1 MYDLNKVML
10 IGRLTRDPEARTT
23 TTGKKVTTISLAMT
37 MSKNAETGEQR
48 TEYIDVVAWEG
59 LADIIEKYVTKGTL
73 VYIEGSIQ
81 TRSWEGTDA
90 KKNYKTEV
98 LARDMKIL
106 TPKGS
111 STGEYNSAGH
121 SNPTAAQSSSPAN
134 TASKAAPKSAPSDEY
149 KTEELPD
156 IDLDEIQTPF

>member
-10 IGRLTRDPEARTT
+10 IGRLTRDPEPRTT
-23 TTGKKVTTISLAMT
+23 STGKKVVTISLAMT
-37 MSKNAETGEQR
+37 MGKNPETGEQK

-73 VYIEGSIQ
+73 VYVEGSIQ
-81 TRSWEGTDA
+81 TRSWEGTDG

-98 LARDMKIL
+98 LGRDMKIL
-106 TPKGS
+106 TPKGAS
-111 STGEYNSAGH
+111 SDYTPASQN
-121 SNPTAAQSSSPAN
+121 SSSQSTP
-134 TASKAAPKSAPSDEY
+134 SAAPKPAAKPAAEEY
-149 KTEELPD
+149 HTEELPD

>member
-23 TTGKKVTTISLAMT
+23 TTGKKVVTISLAMT
-37 MSKNAETGEQR
+37 MSKNPETGEQK

-59 LADIIEKYVTKGTL
+59 LADIIDKYVTKGTL

-111 STGEYNSAGH
+111 ATGEYNSG
-121 SNPTAAQSSSPAN
+121 SQSSSTNSAP
-134 TASKAAPKSAPSDEY
+134 SQPKAVAKSAPTDEY

>member
-1 MYDLNKVML
+1 M
-10 IGRLTRDPEARTT
+10 IGRLTRDPEPRTT
-23 TTGKKVTTISLAMT
+23 STGKKVVNISLAMT
-37 MSKNAETGEQR
+37 MGKNPDTGEQK
-48 TEYIDVVAWEG
+48 TEYVDVVAWEG

-73 VYIEGSIQ
+73 IYVEGSIQ
-81 TRSWEGTDA
+81 TRSWEGTDG

-111 STGEYNSAGH
+111 SSDYT
-121 SNPTAAQSSSPAN
+121 PAAQSSNSQPSSTSSSRPA
-134 TASKAAPKSAPSDEY
+134 AKAASGEQHQ
-149 KTEELPD
+149 TEELPD